1 MIMLRMLSSCG
12 EELESQISEDVLM
25 SDAYKKQNNGE
36 EGCLNFGKSRSQEL
50 CDDFKEDFI
59 TLAIETS
66 CDESSASILRG
77 ERNLLSNV
85 ISSQIAIHKEYG
97 GVVPEIASR
106 QHLENINK
114 VVEMSMDEAS
124 VSWNDIDLIGVT
136 HGPGLS
142 GALVIGVAAAKAYST
157 ALNIPIVAVNHMHG
171 HIAAAYAAYPKLKP
185 PFISLVVSGGHTNIV
200 KVNGYTDF
208 EVLGQTRD
216 DAIGEAYDKVARVLG
231 LGYPGGPK
239 IDKLAKQG
247 NGSAVDFKR
256 TWLEKGTYDFSF
268 SGIKTGVL
276 NYVNTEKQ
284 AGRDVKVEDVA
295 ASFQEAVVEVVVT
308 KAMEALEKEN
318 MNKLV
323 MAGGVAANSRLTEVM
338 SEKCAEKNIEFY
350 KPPIVM
356 CTDNAGMIAIAA
368 YHKYFEQGADNLDF
382 DVLPGLEI

>member
-1 MIMLRMLSSCG
+1 
-12 EELESQISEDVLM
+12 M

-318 MNKLV
+318 MSKLV

-338 SEKCAEKNIEFY
+338 SEKCAEHNIEFY

>member
-1 MIMLRMLSSCG
+1 
-12 EELESQISEDVLM
+12 M
-25 SDAYKKQNNGE
+25 SDVYKKQSNGE
-36 EGCLNFGKSRSQEL
+36 EGCLNFGKTRNQGL

-77 ERNLLSNV
+77 ERNLLSNI

-171 HIAAAYAAYPKLKP
+171 HIAAAYSAYPKLKP

-318 MNKLV
+318 MSKLV

-338 SEKCAEKNIEFY
+338 SEKCAEHNIEFY

>member
-1 MIMLRMLSSCG
+1 
-12 EELESQISEDVLM
+12 M
-25 SDAYKKQNNGE
+25 SDAYMKQSNGE

-171 HIAAAYAAYPKLKP
+171 HIAAAYSAYPKLKP

-239 IDKLAKQG
+239 IDKLAKEG

-338 SEKCAEKNIEFY
+338 SEKCADKNIEFY

>member
-1 MIMLRMLSSCG
+1 MIDFSKSHFYENEKDENSMR
-12 EELESQISEDVLM
+12 
-25 SDAYKKQNNGE
+25 
-36 EGCLNFGKSRSQEL
+36 NFSNKSNEKLGQ
-50 CDDFKEDFI
+50 DFI

-106 QHLENINK
+106 HHLENINK
-114 VVEMSMDEAS
+114 VVEMAMEEGN
-124 VSWNDIDLIGVT
+124 VSWRDIDLIGVT

-142 GALVIGVAAAKAYST
+142 GALVIGVSAAKAYST

-171 HIAAAYAAYPKLKP
+171 HIAAAYSAYPELKP

-200 KVNGYTDF
+200 KVTGYTDF

-247 NGSAVDFKR
+247 DGKAIDFKR

-284 AGRDVKVEDVA
+284 AGRNIIIEDVA
-295 ASFQEAVVEVVVT
+295 ASFQEAVIEVVVT
-308 KAMEALEKEN
+308 KAMEAIEKEN
-318 MNKLV
+318 MHKLV
-323 MAGGVAANSRLTEVM
+323 MAGGVAANTRLTEAM
-338 SEKCAEKNIEFY
+338 SKKCVEHNLDFY
-350 KPPIVM
+350 KPPMVM

-368 YHKYFEQGADNLDF
+368 YHKYFKHGADDLDF

>member
-1 MIMLRMLSSCG
+1 MI
-12 EELESQISEDVLM
+12 DVN
-25 SDAYKKQNNGE
+25 KKQFHGNETDGIVRDSLRVNS
-36 EGCLNFGKSRSQEL
+36 KDIPR
-50 CDDFKEDFI
+50 KDFI
-59 TLAIETS
+59 TLAIESS

-85 ISSQIAIHKEYG
+85 ISSQIAIHKQYG

-106 QHLENINK
+106 HHLENINK
-114 VVEMSMDEAS
+114 VVEMAMDEAG
-124 VSWNDIDLIGVT
+124 VSWDDIDLIGVT

-142 GALVIGVAAAKAYST
+142 GALVIGVSAAKAYST

-171 HIAAAYAAYPKLKP
+171 HIAAAYSAYPELTP

-200 KVNGYTDF
+200 KVNDYTDF
-208 EVLGQTRD
+208 EVLGETRD

-239 IDKLAKQG
+239 IDELAKHG
-247 NGSAVDFKR
+247 DGKAVDFKR
-256 TWLEKGTYDFSF
+256 TWLEKGSYDFSF

-284 AGRDVKVEDVA
+284 AGRTIKIEDVA

-308 KAMEALEKEN
+308 KALEAIEKEN
-318 MNKLV
+318 MHKLV

-338 SEKCAEKNIEFY
+338 SMKCAEQNIEFY
-350 KPPIVM
+350 KPPIIM

-368 YHKYFEQGADNLDF
+368 YHKYFNQGADSLDF